1 MRSTLA
7 GSVAQPAS
15 ASSRNATNARV
26 EPGIAL
32 RYHRRANQ
40 TGEKAHETAPI
51 ARHRMSFRGDGCNG
65 SRKHGDDDARRH
77 QVGMATVGLIGGLGP
92 ESTVDYYRRLLEAW
106 QREDP
111 STSPSIVIDSLDARL
126 ALRLVEKDLPALTE
140 YLLASLRR
148 LAGAG

>member
-51 ARHRMSFRGDGCNG
+51 ARHRMSFRGD
-65 SRKHGDDDARRH
+65 SHRPRDDDARRH

-92 ESTVDYYRRLLEAW
+92 ESTVDYYRRILEAW
-106 QREDP
+106 Q
-111 STSPSIVIDSLDARL
+111 
-126 ALRLVEKDLPALTE
+126 
-140 YLLASLRR
+140 
-148 LAGAG
+148 